1 MRPINAPTLKAY
13 VGTDVSLIVMDV
25 IEFEG
30 GLWLVTEWLDNKAQ
44 GWTTPARIIRM
55 DTIPHQ
61 LAHPSDSV
69 DFVVNI
75 SIPIALLQG
84 HDPSAIET
92 ECALDVRDLPG
103 IRFSASTH

>member
-1 MRPINAPTLKAY
+1 MMPINTHTFKAY
-13 VGTDVSLIVMDV
+13 VGNESGLFKIDV

-61 LAHPSDSV
+61 RAQQGSDV
-69 DFVVNI
+69 DYVVNI
-75 SIPIALLQG
+75 SIPKALLSG
-84 HDPSAIET
+84 CDPTTVET
-92 ECALDVRDLPG
+92 ELPLEIRDLPG
-103 IRFSASTH
+103 IRFSASVH